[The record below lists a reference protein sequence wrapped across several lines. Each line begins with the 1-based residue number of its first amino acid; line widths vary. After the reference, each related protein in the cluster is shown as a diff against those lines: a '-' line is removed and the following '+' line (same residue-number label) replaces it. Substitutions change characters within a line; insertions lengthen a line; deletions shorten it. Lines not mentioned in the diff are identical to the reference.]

1 MQALVLTKHQ
11 KMGFD
16 TVTLTNLAPPQPTA
30 NQVLVRM
37 KAAAFNPADLLII
50 SGEMKPISPN
60 KVPFVLGVDGAGIV
74 EAVGTAVHD
83 FKVGD
88 EVMFYTGLVWSGTV
102 AEYLAVDANA
112 CAPKPSSWSFE
123 QAAAAALGLL
133 CAHLALART
142 QVRQGQ
148 RILVHGGGGAVGAA
162 AIMLAH
168 QQGVIVDTIA
178 NAADTAYLQSLGAKT
193 VFDYKT
199 QALNSLPQAHYDMVL
214 EGMGGDTL
222 LQSLP
227 LIKRGGS
234 IASLKVMTELEDMKR
249 MGMKVPAIF
258 KLLLS
263 LMFRKY
269 TKAATKMGIKL
280 YGIAT
285 YQDGKT
291 LAAVTQI
298 AKQTGYLP
306 RIDKTFALSEA
317 KAALEYF
324 AKGKPRGKVVVS
336 LG

>member
-11 KMGFD
+11 KTGFD
-16 TVTLTNLAPPQPTA
+16 TIALTDIAQPHPTV
-30 NQVLVRM
+30 NQVLVRI
-37 KAAAFNPADLLII
+37 KAAAFNPADLHII
-50 SGEMKPISPN
+50 SGEMKPMSPN

-74 EAVGTAVHD
+74 EAIGTAVRD

-102 AEYLAVDANA
+102 AEYLAVEASA
-112 CAPKPSSWSFE
+112 CAKKPSNWSFE

-133 CAHLALART
+133 CAHLALARA
-142 QVRQGQ
+142 QVQRGQ

-168 QQGVIVDTIA
+168 QKGVIVDTTA
-178 NAADTAYLQSLGAKT
+178 NATDTDYLYSLGAKT

-214 EGMGGDTL
+214 DGMGGDTF

-227 LIKRGGS
+227 LIKKGGS
-234 IASLKVMTELEDMKR
+234 IASLKVMTELGDMER
-249 MGMKVPAIF
+249 MGMKVPGIF
-258 KLLLS
+258 KLLMPLI
-263 LMFRKY
+263 FRKF
-269 TKAATKMGIKL
+269 TRAAAKAGIKL

-291 LAAVTQI
+291 LAAVTHL
-298 AKQTGYLP
+298 AEQTAYLP
-306 RIDKTFALSEA
+306 RIDKAFALSEA

-336 LG
+336 IR